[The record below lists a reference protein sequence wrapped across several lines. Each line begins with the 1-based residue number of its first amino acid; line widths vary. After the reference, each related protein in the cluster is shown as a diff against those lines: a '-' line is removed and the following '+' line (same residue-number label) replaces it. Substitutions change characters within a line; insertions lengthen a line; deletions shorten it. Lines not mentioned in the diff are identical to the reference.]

1 MKALISRRSIIIA
14 SVSLLIAIIAIVSV
28 TVFNSAGPVS
38 GFADAVTR
46 PVRELASTIARTFG
60 NIYASIYRYEEL
72 LKRNEELARTIA
84 QLQADSREAT
94 ELAVENDRLR
104 ELLHF
109 RERYGGYENEMA
121 TLVNWNADNWSHS
134 FVINK
139 GYSNSNIAR
148 GMGVTTEYGVLL
160 GQVWDVGATRST
172 VITVLDTRFSAAV
185 FVGGD
190 TSEDSDG
197 RATVKG
203 DFNQMR
209 SGLLLLDHIDDD
221 MVVNP
226 GSAVVTSGSGGVFP
240 AGLTVG
246 EIVTVSGHTSGLGRY
261 ATVRPLRDIDTIQTV
276 FVIIDFEKIE
286 E

>member
-1 MKALISRRSIIIA
+1 MKALISKKSIIIA
-14 SVSLLIAIIAIVSV
+14 SIALIIAIIAIISV
-28 TVFNSAGPVS
+28 TVFNSAGPVT
-38 GFADAVTR
+38 GFADTVTR
-46 PVRELASTIARTFG
+46 PVRALASTIARTFG

-72 LKRNEELARTIA
+72 ERRNDELARTIA
-84 QLQADSREAT
+84 RLQADSREAT
-94 ELAVENDRLR
+94 ELALENEQLR
-104 ELLHF
+104 DLLEF
-109 RERYGGYENEMA
+109 RERYGGYDNEMA
-121 TLVNWNADNWSHS
+121 SLVNWNADNWSSS

-185 FVGGD
+185 FIGGD
-190 TSEDSDG
+190 TSENSDG
-197 RATVKG
+197 TATVKG

-221 MVVNP
+221 MVVNR
-226 GSAVVTSGSGGVFP
+226 GSSVVTSGSGGVFP

-246 EIVTVSGHTSGLGRY
+246 EIVSVSGHTSGLGRY
-261 ATVRPLRDIDTIQTV
+261 ATVRPLRDIETIQTV
-276 FVIIDFEKIE
+276 FVIVAFEYLE
-286 E
+286 